1 MSAQQTTKAG
11 GGLPQGTG
19 ITMDN
24 SGKYRWIVELP
35 MLKSLHLLLEVWK
48 VLGLAVVV
56 TALIGLLVSLLSGG
70 SVAGVLGTLKTV
82 ALVAGILLV
91 LSIPAYLIVTRAN
104 NGTYT
109 VLFEMD
115 DSGIDHIQIKT
126 EAAKA
131 LDLLVVFTGM
141 AAGNRTT
148 TAAGLLSAS
157 GGSLY
162 SRFSRVRRIVGM
174 PDKNLIALDG
184 ALLRNQV
191 YVHEGDFPFIWDYV
205 VQHCPE
211 AKVITRRG

>member
-11 GGLPQGTG
+11 SEFHQTTG

-24 SGKYRWIVELP
+24 SGKYRWVVELP

-70 SVAGVLGTLKTV
+70 GAAGVLGTLKTV

-104 NGTYT
+104 NGAYT

-131 LDLLVVFTGM
+131 PEHARPSPRGVEAV
-141 AAGNRTT
+141 
-148 TAAGLLSAS
+148 
-157 GGSLY
+157 
-162 SRFSRVRRIVGM
+162 
-174 PDKNLIALDG
+174 DG
-184 ALLRNQV
+184 VMSQV
-191 YVHEGDFPFIWDYV
+191 
-205 VQHCPE
+205 CM
-211 AKVITRRG
+211 